1 MIKIKI
7 KEKPNCVNN
16 NLKCRN
22 YSVLEGIVLL
32 DTAIN
37 MLREDFELSD
47 DEIWEFLKDYRT
59 NWKEV
64 E

>member
-32 DTAIN
+32 DTAID

-47 DEIWEFLKDYRT
+47 DEIWELLKDYRN

>member
-22 YSVLEGIVLL
+22 YSVMEGIVLL
-32 DTAIN
+32 DTAIE
-37 MLREDFELSD
+37 MLRTDFELSD
-47 DEIWEFLKDYRT
+47 DEIWELLKDYRN

>member
-7 KEKPNCVNN
+7 KEKPDCIRN

-22 YSVLEGIVLL
+22 YSVMEGIVLL
-32 DTAIN
+32 DTAIAI
-37 MLREDFELSD
+37 LRDDFELSD
-47 DEIWEFLKDYRT
+47 TDIWELLKEYRK
-59 NWKEV
+59 NYKEV

>member
-22 YSVLEGIVLL
+22 YSVMEGIVLL
-32 DTAIN
+32 DTAIE
-37 MLREDFELSD
+37 MLRTDFELSD
-47 DEIWEFLKDYRT
+47 DEIWEILKDYRK

>member
-22 YSVLEGIVLL
+22 YSVMEGVVLL
-32 DTAIN
+32 DTAIE
-37 MLREDFELSD
+37 MLRTDFELSD
-47 DEIWEFLKDYRT
+47 DEIWELLKDYRN

>member
-22 YSVLEGIVLL
+22 YSVMEGIVLL
-32 DTAIN
+32 DTAIE
-37 MLREDFELSD
+37 MLRNDFELSD
-47 DEIWEFLKDYRT
+47 DEIWELLKDYRN

>member
-1 MIKIKI
+1 MEGLKVVIRKKKKKI

-37 MLREDFELSD
+37 MLREDYHQVIS
-47 DEIWEFLKDYRT
+47 
-59 NWKEV
+59 
-64 E
+64 